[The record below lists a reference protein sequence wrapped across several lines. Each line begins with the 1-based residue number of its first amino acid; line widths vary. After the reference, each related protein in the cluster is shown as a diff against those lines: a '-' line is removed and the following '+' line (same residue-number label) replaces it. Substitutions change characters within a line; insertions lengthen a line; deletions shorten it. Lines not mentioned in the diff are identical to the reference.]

1 MKIASPAQRKKTVSE
16 DESEAESPT
25 TSDEDFIVS
34 DSEMEEEVEQEDA
47 VEDQIELLFESFV
60 NLQEEHK
67 ILKKELQKQS
77 CLLFEIHQELRAAM
91 KIASPENENCL
102 TCPEEETV
110 SEDESEAESPTTSDE
125 DFIVSDSEMEEEV
138 EQEDAVEDQIELLFE
153 SFVNLQEEHKIL
165 KKELQKQSCLLF
177 EIHQELKEKTTPA
190 KRS

>member
-1 MKIASPAQRKKTVSE
+1 MDLKKNEVENCHCAMCSSDPEALMDFDKPEVEYTCHCAMCENDPEAELEAASETVSE
-16 DESEAESPT
+16 DETPT

-34 DSEMEEEVEQEDA
+34 DSEM
-47 VEDQIELLFESFV
+47 
-60 NLQEEHK
+60 
-67 ILKKELQKQS
+67 
-77 CLLFEIHQELRAAM
+77 
-91 KIASPENENCL
+91 
-102 TCPEEETV
+102 
-110 SEDESEAESPTTSDE
+110 
-125 DFIVSDSEMEEEV
+125 EEV

>member
-1 MKIASPAQRKKTVSE
+1 MDLENKAN
-16 DESEAESPT
+16 
-25 TSDEDFIVS
+25 
-34 DSEMEEEVEQEDA
+34 EVE
-47 VEDQIELLFESFV
+47 SG
-60 NLQEEHK
+60 H
-67 ILKKELQKQS
+67 
-77 CLLFEIHQELRAAM
+77 
-91 KIASPENENCL
+91 ENCL

-125 DFIVSDSEMEEEV
+125 DFIVSDSEMEEV